1 MGRDHTIFAVQ
12 EGQVNFQARG
22 SGKVYISVVGPESA
36 EA

>member
-1 MGRDHTIFAVQ
+1 VQ

-22 SGKVYISVVGPESA
+22 SGKIYISVIGPEGA